1 MQSTKSV
8 EVAGV
13 LGIILGS
20 VGAHDW
26 YLGNKKGA
34 WAHVGLLI
42 LSVILLIIGSIVMPL
57 VNSSDTEIS
66 DTLGTI
72 TMIILAG
79 NLVWGVIE
87 GILILVQG
95 RAGLLRREE
104 KRRVAAQ
111 QRVAKA
117 QQAQQAKAA
126 KRAK

>member
-42 LSVILLIIGSIVMPL
+42 LSVILLVVGSIVLPL
-57 VNSSDTEIS
+57 VKSDDLETP
-66 DTLGTI
+66 DTLGMI

-79 NLVWGVIE
+79 NAIWGVLE
-87 GILILVQG
+87 GVLILVQG

-104 KRRVAAQ
+104 KMRVAAQ
-111 QRVAKA
+111 QKIAKA

-126 KRAK
+126 KHAK

>member
-1 MQSTKSV
+1 MYSTKSV

-34 WAHVGLLI
+34 WMHVGILI
-42 LSVILLIIGSIVMPL
+42 ASVILLVVGSIVLPL

-66 DTLGTI
+66 ETLGMVTMTI
-72 TMIILAG
+72 LIG
-79 NLVWGVIE
+79 NAVWGVLE

-104 KRRVAAQ
+104 KMRLAAQ
-111 QRVAKA
+111 QKMMKT
-117 QQAQQAKAA
+117 QGK
-126 KRAK
+126 

>member
-34 WAHVGLLI
+34 WMHVVLLI
-42 LSVILLIIGSIVMPL
+42 LSVVLVIIGSIVLPL
-57 VNSSDTEIS
+57 VNSGDMEIS
-66 DTLGTI
+66 EKLGTI
-72 TMIILAG
+72 TMVILIG
-79 NLVWGVIE
+79 NAVWGVLE

-95 RAGLLRREE
+95 RAGLIRREE
-104 KRRVAAQ
+104 RMRAIAQ
-111 QRVAKA
+111 QKAIKA
-117 QQAQQAKAA
+117 QK
-126 KRAK
+126 K

>member
-42 LSVILLIIGSIVMPL
+42 LSVVLLIVGSIVMPL
-57 VNSSDTEIS
+57 VNSSDMEIS

-72 TMIILAG
+72 TMIILIG
-79 NLVWGVIE
+79 NVVWGLIE

-104 KRRVAAQ
+104 KRRIAMQ
-111 QRVAKA
+111 QKLTKA
-117 QQAQQAKAA
+117 QK
-126 KRAK
+126 K

>member
-42 LSVILLIIGSIVMPL
+42 LSVILLIVGAIVLPL
-57 VNSSDTEIS
+57 VNSSDTSMSEN
-66 DTLGTI
+66 LEKV
-72 TMIILAG
+72 TMIILIG
-79 NLVWGVIE
+79 NAIWGVLE

-111 QRVAKA
+111 QKMMKA
-117 QQAQQAKAA
+117 QK
-126 KRAK
+126 K

>member
-42 LSVILLIIGSIVMPL
+42 LSVVLLIVGSIVLPL

-66 DTLGTI
+66 DKLGII
-72 TMIILAG
+72 TMIILIG
-79 NLVWGVIE
+79 NAVWGVIA
-87 GILILVQG
+87 GVMILVQG

-104 KRRVAAQ
+104 KMRVEAQ
-111 QRVAKA
+111 QKIAKA
-117 QQAQQAKAA
+117 QAVAQQKAM
-126 KRAK
+126 KKQK